1 MSSLLTWRING
12 LDLDDFASFG
22 LIVEPSMW
30 RAPVSTRMVSIEIPG
45 RHGVLSPGLPVFE
58 APLITLSVWRAG
70 TQAQIEEATNAL
82 VAVLTQPTVTVTR
95 ESAGLVTS
103 APAKLVSIGFENFL
117 VDTTSR
123 ATAVLRVP
131 SVFFRGSIEATAE
144 VRRNLIQNP
153 RGTGVVAGW
162 SLNHQWAGSGGT
174 VTVTTEGTPVTLPDG
189 TQVPSFRRK
198 TWTVT
203 PSAGEFIAWQFFSTA
218 SNRGAVTAGTTHTV
232 QYAWRKSFAG
242 TVTTNRF
249 QILFYDAESGGTQ
262 VGTTINGATLN
273 NPAPGV
279 WQQDSIEF
287 TVPAGATH
295 CTVAHV
301 YTISDPAILVP
312 GVTFDATAALA
323 EVSPS
328 AGKYFDGGY
337 SPVLGLIPAWTG
349 TVNASESTLSTG
361 SETSTVFT
369 ADLVNTA
376 IHHLAGSTAPITD
389 PIIRITGP
397 CTNPTITDPTTGT
410 GISWTGTVAA
420 STYLYLHPD
429 RLTARTSASDTAWL
443 SGGTNVSS
451 GIDYPAPGPLQLWP
465 MVDSFTSRT
474 IRLSATGTGKTA
486 ATRLTV
492 RAARSFL

>member
-30 RAPVSTRMVSIEIPG
+30 RAPVSTRLVSIEIIPG

-123 ATAVLRVP
+123 ATAVLRIP
-131 SVFFRGSIEATAE
+131 SVFFRGAIETTAE
-144 VRRNLIQNP
+144 VRRNYCTAP
-153 RGTGVVAGW
+153 RATAAWGAFAGTGGAVTTTTPADARWKGGTARRAVWTTAGTGLGYVSSAAAGAMAVGETWLIAMRVAVVGYSGVLGLSVGGTNAPTVTSGA
-162 SLNHQWAGSGGT
+162 LNTIDHGDGT
-174 VTVTTEGTPVTLPDG
+174 VTLW
-189 TQVPSFRRK
+189 R
-198 TWTVT
+198 TVT
-203 PSAGEFIAWQFFSTA
+203 CTSLG
-218 SNRGAVTAGTTHTV
+218 AGTGAFVFFVYITNGQVGHELWVGDAIAEKGAT
-232 QYAWRKSFAG
+232 SFAG
-242 TVTTNRF
+242 
-249 QILFYDAESGGTQ
+249 
-262 VGTTINGATLN
+262 
-273 NPAPGV
+273 
-279 WQQDSIEF
+279 
-287 TVPAGATH
+287 
-295 CTVAHV
+295 
-301 YTISDPAILVP
+301 
-312 GVTFDATAALA
+312 
-323 EVSPS
+323 
-328 AGKYFDGGY
+328 YFDGGY

-361 SETSTVFT
+361 SETSYAFT
-369 ADLVNTA
+369 SDLTNVA